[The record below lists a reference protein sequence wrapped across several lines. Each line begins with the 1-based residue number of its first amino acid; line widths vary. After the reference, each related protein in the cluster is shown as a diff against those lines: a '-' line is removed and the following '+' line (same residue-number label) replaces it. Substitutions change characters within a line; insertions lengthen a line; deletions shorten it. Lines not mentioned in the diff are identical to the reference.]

1 MAVIEIEQLIKIQ
14 RRTRAN
20 FGLENANDNERDL
33 FINFQWKSVSKSR
46 DSLFTWITCYVDI
59 EIRKLIIFSKKL
71 QRY

>member
-14 RRTRAN
+14 HRTRAN